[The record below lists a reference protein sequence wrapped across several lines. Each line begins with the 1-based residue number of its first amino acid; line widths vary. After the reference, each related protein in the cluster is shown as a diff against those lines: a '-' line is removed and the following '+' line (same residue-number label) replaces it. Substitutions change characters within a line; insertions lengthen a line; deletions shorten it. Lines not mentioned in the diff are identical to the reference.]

1 MRPADLTSVERR
13 ALGQLDS
20 EESLFFEHHN
30 TLWNVKHERPLRPPI
45 VSAQIERRTTDGRP
59 LTMRSFPIEYVLT
72 EIRTHVGNILVT
84 HTL

>member
-30 TLWNVKHERPLRPPI
+30 TLWNAKHERPLRPPI
-45 VSAQIERRTTDGRP
+45 VSAQTERRTDGRP
-59 LTMRSFPIEYVLT
+59 LTIRSFPIEYVLT
-72 EIRTHVGNILVT
+72 EIRPHVGKILVT